1 MNFDATIKFS
11 VQLSKFYYK
20 SYDFWCKYQNFNTT
34 LQIFNASQV
43 KKSTI
48 HKKITIQD
56 LINRKMEYETKAYL
70 TTILATYIVPICLG
84 LGMTLETANAF
95 VGLIVCLVPMI
106 ASMLSEMWESKHLSR
121 PKPVMDDDV
130 EPVGVV
136 LDDSVEDSPV
146 YESEYV
152 EMSNLGDE
160 IA

>member
-1 MNFDATIKFS
+1 
-11 VQLSKFYYK
+11 
-20 SYDFWCKYQNFNTT
+20 
-34 LQIFNASQV
+34 
-43 KKSTI
+43 
-48 HKKITIQD
+48 
-56 LINRKMEYETKAYL
+56 MEYETKAYL

-95 VGLIVCLVPMI
+95 VGLIVCLIPMI

-121 PKPVMDDDV
+121 PKPDDV

-136 LDDSVEDSPV
+136 LDDTVEDSPV

-160 IA
+160 TA